1 MKSNTQLQQDVLE
14 ELRCDPT
21 VEASQIGVTA
31 SNGVITLR
39 GLVNTYAQKLAA
51 EEAAKRVSGVKAV
64 AVELEVC
71 LLDGHKRDDVDIAK
85 AALDAL
91 RWHSMVP
98 DERIKV
104 TVENGWIT
112 LEGTVDWRFQ
122 RESAERA
129 VHWLTG
135 VRGVSNSIAIMA
147 KSKISPSDVR
157 QKIFDAM
164 RRNAELE
171 ARRIGV
177 DTHDGTVV
185 LHGDVHDWSEVQAA
199 QRAAWAVPGVADV
212 ENRLQVVS

>member
-1 MKSNTQLQQDVLE
+1 M
-14 ELRCDPT
+14 P
-21 VEASQIGVTA
+21 
-31 SNGVITLR
+31 
-39 GLVNTYAQKLAA
+39 
-51 EEAAKRVSGVKAV
+51 
-64 AVELEVC
+64 
-71 LLDGHKRDDVDIAK
+71 
-85 AALDAL
+85 
-91 RWHSMVP
+91 
-98 DERIKV
+98 
-104 TVENGWIT
+104 
-112 LEGTVDWRFQ
+112 
-122 RESAERA
+122 
-129 VHWLTG
+129 
-135 VRGVSNSIAIMA
+135 